1 VTADHHVVDPGP
13 SRQPDV
19 PARARPNDT
28 RILAVLW
35 VAVIVLAVA
44 VDLAK

>member
-1 VTADHHVVDPGP
+1 LTADHHVVDPGP
-13 SRQPDV
+13 SRQPDAS
-19 PARARPNDT
+19 ARAHVGDARV
-28 RILAVLW
+28 LAALW